1 MPDLFVE
8 ELANLIRSHLDRS
21 LEKYCDK
28 GAKPEHA
35 KIVLDEIEKFLRS
48 KHEIDEVL
56 SRIRNEFD
64 INIQTLLLELA
75 YKRQKNTP
83 EGYKN
88 IGDYHDG
95 VYECDHVSPYTKSA
109 GNIDAKYFILLQ
121 DWCSDKMLRGSISQD
136 LVVYGY
142 ETILQTN
149 KNLHA
154 LIKKHL
160 KVKLSDTFATS
171 LFPFIKSG
179 DISAAIPLEHLVDAA
194 KEYAIPQIKI
204 VNPELVIFIGHQ
216 VYLAMCIA
224 LGIKP
229 KEKISQAIQTPFKL
243 DGITYWTQ
251 SHLGSSGTLDRGS
264 EQVQLDW
271 AEMANNFS

>member
-8 ELANLIRSHLDRS
+8 GLANLIRSHIDRS

-35 KIVLDEIEKFLRS
+35 KIILDGIDKFLHNRDD
-48 KHEIDEVL
+48 IDDVIKQ
-56 SRIRNEFD
+56 IRNEFG
-64 INIQTLLLELA
+64 INIQALLLELA

-88 IGDYHDG
+88 IVDYHDG

-109 GNIDAKYFILLQ
+109 GNVDTRYFIVLQ
-121 DWCSDKMLRGSISQD
+121 DWSSDKILQGPISQD

-142 ETILQTN
+142 ETKLQTN

-154 LIKKHL
+154 LIKKHFR
-160 KVKLSDTFATS
+160 VKLSDTYATC

-179 DISAAIPLEHLVDAA
+179 NISMAIPLEHLVDAA
-194 KEYAIPQIKI
+194 KEYAIPQIEI
-204 VNPELVIFIGHQ
+204 VNPELVILIGHQ
-216 VYLAMCIA
+216 VYFAMCIA

-229 KEKISQAIQTPFKL
+229 KEKISQAIQAPFKL
-243 DGITYWTQ
+243 DGITYWAQ
-251 SHLGSSGTLDRGS
+251 SHLGSRGTLDRTS

-271 AEMANNFS
+271 AEMAKNFS